1 MLTQSHREGLAR
13 EGYTVVCGLVPTD
26 LIRAAS
32 DVITAFVNADLD
44 RPETWYRHE
53 PLEWSIVPVHQAQ
66 AFWDIRQRPTVHA
79 TFAALLGTNRL
90 WVSMDRGVFKVPL
103 SDRHGGHVD
112 ESVLHWDIEP
122 RSPASE
128 RYQGML
134 FLTDVGPG
142 EGAFECVPSI
152 FRNLET
158 YLRAHPGTLVDAPI
172 DIAGHHVVE
181 VPARAGD
188 LVIWSSRLPHHGG
201 RNRGQRPRVSMA
213 VTMYPEGSDAERRE
227 RIECWQQKRAPVW
240 WRGWKGQL
248 DPEPGRPAMLSP
260 LGRRLLG
267 VDAWA

>member
-103 SDRHGGHVD
+103 WTDMGVTLTR
-112 ESVLHWDIEP
+112 
-122 RSPASE
+122 AS
-128 RYQGML
+128 
-134 FLTDVGPG
+134 
-142 EGAFECVPSI
+142 CI
-152 FRNLET
+152 
-158 YLRAHPGTLVDAPI
+158 GTLSHAAQLRKDTK
-172 DIAGHHVVE
+172 E
-181 VPARAGD
+181 C
-188 LVIWSSRLPHHGG
+188 SS
-201 RNRGQRPRVSMA
+201 
-213 VTMYPEGSDAERRE
+213 
-227 RIECWQQKRAPVW
+227 
-240 WRGWKGQL
+240 
-248 DPEPGRPAMLSP
+248 
-260 LGRRLLG
+260 
-267 VDAWA
+267 